1 MGKKSGTPPSTA
13 VPPNNKVFFST
24 LDWAQEST
32 TPEYNYARC
41 TIVYSRVVFPI
52 RRVRDIVQSELEW
65 LACLLE
71 NNYYIIVE
79 ELHYYLLLH

>member
-52 RRVRDIVQSELEW
+52 RRVRDIIVRIRMARLLAGEL
-65 LACLLE
+65 L
-71 NNYYIIVE
+71 YYC
-79 ELHYYLLLH
+79 